1 MRSFKLLFLLPLFLI
16 STEIEANHVLG
27 GNVTWD
33 CLGSNQYQVT
43 LTMYKDCFGASTALN
58 TENVFFF
65 PSGCGAFPFNAS
77 LALISTTEISELCP
91 SELANS
97 SCVGGLAPG
106 TQKLVY
112 RGTVTLDANCTWKVI
127 WNEGDW
133 NYFNNINY
141 ATLPDAYVCATINT
155 AYCVDSPVI
164 TSMQVPY
171 ECRNNGTVTHVPTFT
186 IPAGVTASYS
196 IATPQTTGASINSS
210 IGVPGYTNTL
220 GATVN
225 AATGAVTINTV
236 GQTVGT
242 YLITIQITLTQGG
255 NAIGTYY
262 ENMAFVIRDCA
273 STPTTF
279 DLPEIQSIQN
289 QTQLFNSTTVNAC
302 AGDSI
307 CFTVAASN
315 PNIQRNITL
324 TATWP
329 AGLNAGNPVFI
340 QSTASTNPGVGEF
353 CMATSSATIGTGFI
367 VQFHAVDDACLL
379 PSSDDLDIT
388 LNIYP
393 SIQLSPVT
401 ATICANTPLNVTASG
416 GTTYTW
422 NVLSGDNTPG
432 FDGNNANQILE
443 SISSNTVITATI
455 PGVPA
460 QCDATDTLTVFV
472 TSFSVQPISSQT
484 LCVGG
489 TTTALSVAVA
499 NADPAGTLSYQWY
512 SNTVNSTLGGSAI
525 PGATSDSYAPAAA
538 AAGTTFYYCVVSIT
552 GGGCPSITST
562 VSEVI
567 VLADPTI
574 STQPT
579 ATQTI
584 CVGGAP
590 SNLTLAY
597 SNGTGTATYQWYSN
611 TTNSTT
617 GGTSIAGATSATYA
631 PPVINTA
638 GNYYYYGIA
647 TLSGTGCGTATS
659 AVAQVTVVAD
669 PTMTTQPLSTQ
680 TVCQSAPAT
689 ALAVAYSGGTGVA
702 TYQWYSNTSNSTTG
716 GTLIAGAVNASY
728 TPATATVGT
737 QYYYCIVTLAGT
749 GCNTVTSS
757 VATVVVTQGPSVS
770 TQPLTTQTICAGGT
784 VTQLTVAYSN
794 GTGTPSYQWYSNTT
808 NSTTGGTL
816 IAGATNANYT
826 PVAPTAGTT
835 YYYCQISFTGGG
847 CSSIVSNTATVAA
860 VALPTITSQP
870 TATQTICVGGAPS
883 SLTLAYSNGTGTPT
897 YQWYSNTTNSITGGT
912 AIAGATAATYVPPV
926 LNTAGSYFYYGIAT
940 LSGSGCG
947 TTTTAVAQVTVV
959 ADPTIT
965 TQPLASQTVCQNGI
979 ATALTPV
986 LTGGTGNFSYAWFT
1000 NLTNSTVGG
1009 IPSGSA
1015 ATLNPI
1021 TAVVGTAYVYC
1032 VITQS
1037 GLGCSTLTTT
1047 ASQVTVVSA
1056 PTISTQPLASQSL
1069 CLNGIPTNL
1078 SVAYTNGTGTPSYQ
1092 WYSNVNATN
1101 VGGTAIAGATN
1112 ASYTPPT
1119 NTAGTFNYYCE
1130 ISLSGAGCGSI
1141 TSSAV
1146 QVIVNDLPTIS
1157 TQPIAGGT
1165 ICVGGTPP
1173 AFSVAYTGGSGTATY
1188 QWYSNATNSNTG
1200 GAAIVGATLDTFS
1213 APALNTAG
1221 NYFYYATVSL
1231 TGAGCGSVSSNTTE
1245 VIVVDDATING
1256 QPLTTNSV
1264 CEGAVIPALTFGT
1277 LNGTGLSTYQWY
1289 SNTVNSNSGG
1299 LALPN
1304 ETNAT
1309 FVPPASATGTTY
1321 YYCLINFSG
1330 SGCNSTTTATSEVIV
1345 VPQPSI
1351 STQPLSTQTI
1361 CLDGIPNALTGAYSN
1376 GTGTPSFQWYSNATN
1391 TTTGGVLIP
1400 GATNDSYTPSGN
1412 AVGSQYYYLTV
1423 SLSGLS
1429 CNATTSA
1436 SSEIVVV
1443 ADPVISTEPLT
1454 LDSLCVGGNPNQLQ
1468 VTITGGTG
1476 VTSYQWYSNIN
1487 AQNTGGTAIPG
1498 ETNATFTPPTS
1509 NAPGDYFYYVVGS
1522 LNGLGCDAVTST
1534 VSTNTFVSDPSIV
1547 TQALTTQTLCV
1558 NDASTDLS
1566 FTYADGFG
1574 NPTIEWFSNASNS
1587 TIGGTLLTEVSNTLA
1602 PVNTSD
1608 GTTYYYATVTLS
1620 GNGCD
1625 AVTTAISEV
1634 IVNPLPTISITA
1646 LQDSICFGQSTDLTA
1661 TGAQDYQWTTD
1672 PTITTADNLDVISV
1686 SPVGSVTYV
1695 VTGTDAIG
1703 CVNTNSFTVYAA
1715 DQLNVNEA
1723 NVTTVCYA
1731 TCTGEIDLTPNGGV
1745 PNYQVVWSDP
1755 TLVGLTLA
1763 NLCPATYD
1771 YTLTD
1776 NLGCTFSNTI
1786 VITELPDNPIDN
1798 VILTQPLCFQD
1809 ANGSVEIQDVNATS
1823 FNVFNALTG
1832 VGIGAQASGIFNN
1845 LSAGTYN
1852 VQIIDAQGCVFDSLD
1867 LVLSEQ
1873 SAEIILTVDAQPN
1886 LFCFGQLVPLT
1897 ATASGG
1903 DSNLTITW
1911 ADCNNIPACVLGSGS
1926 PFNYNINQDI
1936 TIYAQVIDGL
1946 GCLGTIESVALDMSD
1961 AISLQIQNG
1970 TLLEEICEGECVDMT
1985 AAVSGGNNNLTIQW
1999 YEIGTPVGGTTL
2011 GPDGLTNTICPPVS
2025 TGVYVY
2031 ADDGCNAPASDTLLI
2046 TVFEVPDVTFTVS
2059 AQEGCYPVTVQF
2071 NNTTDPN
2078 LIGNCIWTMGD
2089 GTTIADCSPQTYT
2102 YDEVG
2107 SYTPSLFVMSPDGCS
2122 SSTSLAAPINV
2133 WDYPVADFAWTP
2145 DPVNVLETE
2154 VQFSNLSVD
2163 GDTYDWTF
2171 ATFGSSTEPN
2181 PMWTF
2186 PDVDLAVYPV
2196 CLETTNIH
2204 GCTNSICYE
2213 ILIESILQIW
2223 VPNAFTPDNDGKNDV
2238 FLPVINGANPEN
2250 YHFAIY
2256 DRWGTLMFET
2266 NNLGEAWIGN
2276 IRGGEYYPKS
2286 DSFVWRIEVEHL
2298 SDRRLE
2304 VLEGTVTL
2312 LR

>member
-1 MRSFKLLFLLPLFLI
+1 V
-16 STEIEANHVLG
+16 A
-27 GNVTWD
+27 
-33 CLGSNQYQVT
+33 QVT
-43 LTMYKDCFGASTALN
+43 
-58 TENVFFF
+58 
-65 PSGCGAFPFNAS
+65 
-77 LALISTTEISELCP
+77 
-91 SELANS
+91 
-97 SCVGGLAPG
+97 
-106 TQKLVY
+106 
-112 RGTVTLDANCTWKVI
+112 
-127 WNEGDW
+127 
-133 NYFNNINY
+133 
-141 ATLPDAYVCATINT
+141 
-155 AYCVDSPVI
+155 
-164 TSMQVPY
+164 
-171 ECRNNGTVTHVPTFT
+171 
-186 IPAGVTASYS
+186 
-196 IATPQTTGASINSS
+196 
-210 IGVPGYTNTL
+210 
-220 GATVN
+220 
-225 AATGAVTINTV
+225 AV
-236 GQTVGT
+236 
-242 YLITIQITLTQGG
+242 
-255 NAIGTYY
+255 
-262 ENMAFVIRDCA
+262 
-273 STPTTF
+273 
-279 DLPEIQSIQN
+279 
-289 QTQLFNSTTVNAC
+289 
-302 AGDSI
+302 
-307 CFTVAASN
+307 
-315 PNIQRNITL
+315 
-324 TATWP
+324 
-329 AGLNAGNPVFI
+329 
-340 QSTASTNPGVGEF
+340 
-353 CMATSSATIGTGFI
+353 
-367 VQFHAVDDACLL
+367 
-379 PSSDDLDIT
+379 
-388 LNIYP
+388 
-393 SIQLSPVT
+393 
-401 ATICANTPLNVTASG
+401 
-416 GTTYTW
+416 
-422 NVLSGDNTPG
+422 
-432 FDGNNANQILE
+432 
-443 SISSNTVITATI
+443 
-455 PGVPA
+455 
-460 QCDATDTLTVFV
+460 
-472 TSFSVQPISSQT
+472 
-484 LCVGG
+484 
-489 TTTALSVAVA
+489 
-499 NADPAGTLSYQWY
+499 
-512 SNTVNSTLGGSAI
+512 
-525 PGATSDSYAPAAA
+525 
-538 AAGTTFYYCVVSIT
+538 
-552 GGGCPSITST
+552 
-562 VSEVI
+562 
-567 VLADPTI
+567 ADPTI

-1376 GTGTPSFQWYSNATN
+1376 GTGTPSYQWYSNATN

-1547 TQALTTQTLCV
+1547 TQPLTTQTLCV

-1602 PVNTSD
+1602 PVNTPD

-1646 LQDSICFGQSTDLTA
+1646 LQDSICFGQSTDLSA

>member
-1 MRSFKLLFLLPLFLI
+1 
-16 STEIEANHVLG
+16 
-27 GNVTWD
+27 
-33 CLGSNQYQVT
+33 
-43 LTMYKDCFGASTALN
+43 
-58 TENVFFF
+58 
-65 PSGCGAFPFNAS
+65 
-77 LALISTTEISELCP
+77 
-91 SELANS
+91 
-97 SCVGGLAPG
+97 
-106 TQKLVY
+106 
-112 RGTVTLDANCTWKVI
+112 
-127 WNEGDW
+127 
-133 NYFNNINY
+133 
-141 ATLPDAYVCATINT
+141 
-155 AYCVDSPVI
+155 
-164 TSMQVPY
+164 
-171 ECRNNGTVTHVPTFT
+171 
-186 IPAGVTASYS
+186 
-196 IATPQTTGASINSS
+196 
-210 IGVPGYTNTL
+210 
-220 GATVN
+220 
-225 AATGAVTINTV
+225 
-236 GQTVGT
+236 
-242 YLITIQITLTQGG
+242 
-255 NAIGTYY
+255 
-262 ENMAFVIRDCA
+262 
-273 STPTTF
+273 
-279 DLPEIQSIQN
+279 
-289 QTQLFNSTTVNAC
+289 
-302 AGDSI
+302 
-307 CFTVAASN
+307 
-315 PNIQRNITL
+315 
-324 TATWP
+324 
-329 AGLNAGNPVFI
+329 
-340 QSTASTNPGVGEF
+340 
-353 CMATSSATIGTGFI
+353 
-367 VQFHAVDDACLL
+367 
-379 PSSDDLDIT
+379 
-388 LNIYP
+388 
-393 SIQLSPVT
+393 
-401 ATICANTPLNVTASG
+401 
-416 GTTYTW
+416 
-422 NVLSGDNTPG
+422 
-432 FDGNNANQILE
+432 
-443 SISSNTVITATI
+443 
-455 PGVPA
+455 
-460 QCDATDTLTVFV
+460 
-472 TSFSVQPISSQT
+472 
-484 LCVGG
+484 
-489 TTTALSVAVA
+489 
-499 NADPAGTLSYQWY
+499 QWY
-512 SNTVNSTLGGSAI
+512 SNS
-525 PGATSDSYAPAAA
+525 
-538 AAGTTFYYCVVSIT
+538 
-552 GGGCPSITST
+552 
-562 VSEVI
+562 
-567 VLADPTI
+567 
-574 STQPT
+574 
-579 ATQTI
+579 
-584 CVGGAP
+584 
-590 SNLTLAY
+590 
-597 SNGTGTATYQWYSN
+597 
-611 TTNSTT
+611 
-617 GGTSIAGATSATYA
+617 
-631 PPVINTA
+631 
-638 GNYYYYGIA
+638 
-647 TLSGTGCGTATS
+647 
-659 AVAQVTVVAD
+659 
-669 PTMTTQPLSTQ
+669 
-680 TVCQSAPAT
+680 
-689 ALAVAYSGGTGVA
+689 
-702 TYQWYSNTSNSTTG
+702 SNSTTG

-728 TPATATVGT
+728 TPATDAVGT
-737 QYYYCIVTLAGT
+737 QYYYCIVTLSGT
-749 GCNTVTSS
+749 GCNTATSS

-770 TQPLTTQTICAGGT
+770 TQPLTTQTICAGG
-784 VTQLTVAYSN
+784 VVSPLTVAYTN
-794 GTGTPSYQWYSNTT
+794 GTGIPSYQWYSNST
-808 NSTTGGTL
+808 NSNTGGVL

-826 PVAPTAGTT
+826 PTAVAAVTT

-847 CSSIVSNTATVAA
+847 CSSITSNTAAVIA
-860 VALPTITSQP
+860 VALPTVTTQP

-897 YQWYSNTTNSITGGT
+897 YQWYSNTLNSTSGGT
-912 AIAGATAATYVPPV
+912 VIAGATAATYVPPV
-926 LNTAGSYFYYGIAT
+926 LNAAGSYYYYGIAT

-947 TTTTAVAQVTVV
+947 STTSAVAQVTVV

-965 TQPLASQTVCQNGI
+965 TQILACITVCQNGI

-1000 NLTNSTVGG
+1000 NLTNSTTGG

-1015 ATLNPI
+1015 SSLNPI

-1032 VITQS
+1032 VITQT
-1037 GLGCSTLTTT
+1037 GPGCSTLTTI
-1047 ASQVTVVSA
+1047 ASQVTVVTA
-1056 PTISTQPLASQSL
+1056 PTVSTQPLATQTL
-1069 CLNGIPTNL
+1069 CINGTPTNL
-1078 SVAYTNGTGTPSYQ
+1078 SVAYTNGTGTPTYQ

-1112 ASYTPPT
+1112 ATYTPPT
-1119 NTAGTFNYYCE
+1119 NTAGTFYYYCVV
-1130 ISLSGAGCGSI
+1130 SLSGAGCGSV

-1146 QVIVNDLPTIS
+1146 EVIVNNLPTIS

-1188 QWYSNATNSNTG
+1188 QWYSNSTNSNTG
-1200 GAAIVGATLDTFS
+1200 GAAIVGATLNTFS
-1213 APALNTAG
+1213 PPALNTVG
-1221 NYFYYATVSL
+1221 NYFYYATISL
-1231 TGAGCGSVSSNTTE
+1231 TGAGCGSVNSSTTQ
-1245 VIVVDDATING
+1245 VIVVSDPSINT

-1264 CEGAVIPALTFGT
+1264 CIGASIPALALST
-1277 LNGTGLSTYQWY
+1277 LNGTGTPIYQWY
-1289 SNTVNSNSGG
+1289 SNTNSGNTG
-1299 LALPN
+1299 GNAILN

-1321 YYCLINFSG
+1321 YYCVVNFSG

-1376 GTGTPSFQWYSNATN
+1376 GTGTPSYQWYSNATN

-1429 CNATTSA
+1429 CNATTTA
-1436 SSEIVVV
+1436 ASEIVVV
-1443 ADPVISTEPLT
+1443 ADPIISTQPLT
-1454 LDSLCVGGNPNQLQ
+1454 LDSLCVGGTPTQLQ
-1468 VTITGGTG
+1468 TAVANGTG
-1476 VTSYQWYSNIN
+1476 VVSYQWYSNSN
-1487 AQNTGGTAIPG
+1487 PQNTGGTLILG
-1498 ETNATFTPPTS
+1498 ETNATYTPPTS
-1509 NAPGDYFYYVVGS
+1509 NVPGDYFYYVVAS

-1534 VSTNTFVSDPSIV
+1534 ASTNTFVSDPSIL
-1547 TQALTTQTLCV
+1547 TQPLTTQTLCV

-1574 NPTIEWFSNASNS
+1574 NPIIEWFSNASNS
-1587 TIGGTLLTEVSNTLA
+1587 TIGGTLLTEVSNTLT
-1602 PVNTSD
+1602 PVNTPD

-1634 IVNPLPTISITA
+1634 IVNPLPNISITT

-1661 TGAQDYQWTTD
+1661 TGAQDYQWATD

-1695 VTGTDAIG
+1695 VTGIDAIG
-1703 CVNTNSFTVYAA
+1703 CVNTSSFTVYAA

-1745 PNYQVVWSDP
+1745 PSYQVVWSDP

-1776 NLGCTFSNTI
+1776 ILGCTFSNTI

-1809 ANGSVEIQDVNATS
+1809 ANGSLEIQDVNATS

-1852 VQIIDAQGCVFDSLD
+1852 VQITDAQGCVFDSLN
-1867 LVLSEQ
+1867 LVLTEQ

-1911 ADCNNIPACVLGSGS
+1911 ADCNNIPACVLGTGS
-1926 PFNYNINQDI
+1926 TFNYNINQDI

-1946 GCLGTIESVALDMSD
+1946 GCLGTIESVSLDMSD

-2046 TVFEVPDVTFTVS
+2046 TVFEVPEVTFTVS

-2107 SYTPSLFVMSPDGCS
+2107 SYTPSLYVMSPDGCS
-2122 SSTSLAAPINV
+2122 SFTSLAAPINV

-2154 VQFSNLSVD
+2154 VQFSNLSVN
-2163 GDTYDWTF
+2163 GDSYDWTF

-2204 GCTNSICYE
+2204 GCTNSICYD

-2223 VPNAFTPDNDGKNDV
+2223 VPNAFSPNNDGKNDV
-2238 FLPVINGANPEN
+2238 FLPVVNGANPEN
-2250 YHFAIY
+2250 YRFVIY